1 MDADGDILSREE
13 IEALMRNAAPAP
25 SGPRAAP
32 FDFAADD
39 PRTRIVLPALETLA
53 RNFAER
59 LERTLIRALR
69 HEVSVAV
76 RPAVSHGS
84 AAAAL
89 ATLGAVSTAPLRSV
103 DPAGVIWI
111 AIETSW
117 LTRMVDTWYG
127 GSGKPTAAD
136 YTASLAAMRAWGRLV
151 DWARSDLSAAWSP
164 YHAIEL
170 SLVDAAIPA
179 STDGTDE
186 PAERVLLQ
194 PFVLRLAAH
203 EAELVL
209 VFPLSV
215 LARMTPPKAPGGT
228 SEHHVWQRSLG
239 RALGEVPVMLSARLA
254 EVQLTMG
261 ELLALRNGDVLP
273 LGEPDRVRLY
283 LEDRLLTGGELG
295 AAAGRKVVRLRRRT
309 DPLDNTGKGAV

>member
-1 MDADGDILSREE
+1 MDAGGDILSREE
-13 IEALMRNAAPAP
+13 IMALVRNAARDS
-25 SGPRAAP
+25 SGPHVAP
-32 FDFAADD
+32 FDLAADD
-39 PRTRIVLPALETLA
+39 PRTSIVLPTLETLA

-59 LERTLIRALR
+59 LERTLTRALR
-69 HEVSVAV
+69 HGVAVAV

-103 DPAGVIWI
+103 DPDGVIWI

-127 GSGKPTAAD
+127 GSGKPTAVD

-164 YHAIEL
+164 HHAIEL
-170 SLVDAAIPA
+170 SLAEAAMPA
-179 STDGTDE
+179 STDGTVE

-194 PFVLRLAAH
+194 PFALRLADH

-215 LARMTPPKAPGGT
+215 LARMAPPKAPGSI
-228 SEHHVWQRSLG
+228 SEHHAWQRSLG

-283 LEDRLLTGGELG
+283 LEDRFLIGGELG
-295 AAAGRKVVRLRRRT
+295 TAAGRKVVRLRCHT
-309 DPLDNTGKGAV
+309 NPLDNTGKGAI